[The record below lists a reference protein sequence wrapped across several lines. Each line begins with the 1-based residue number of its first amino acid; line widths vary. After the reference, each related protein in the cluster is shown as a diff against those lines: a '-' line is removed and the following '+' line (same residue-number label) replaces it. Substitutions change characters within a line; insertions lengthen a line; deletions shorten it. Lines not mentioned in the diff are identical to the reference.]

1 MILLKCFIT
10 CNALADY
17 RVPHM
22 GVIHLDR
29 DSVYENMG
37 AEALRLETR
46 SHVAYRKAVLK

>member
-10 CNALADY
+10 CDALANY

-22 GVIHLDR
+22 RVIHIDR

-37 AEALRLETR
+37 AEALRRETR
-46 SHVAYRKAVLK
+46 SRVAYRKAVLK